1 MHMIIEELNRNKT
14 IALILNVSFSDPSKS
29 ATNDKEKPSE
39 DEEPSAKKAKLDD
52 NNDPEK
58 APEELSVVDQVW
70 SSIADGCIKALELT
84 VQRFSNHFKAIHLLG
99 RYFLRSKKKTDLK
112 KARKIL
118 WGMESG
124 APPARSG
131 GGNHAS
137 LFGDRKGNNLFNGIW
152 RLPLSEVDRAG
163 TFSTHVRISLLFSLE
178 FSQILRRRY
187 RRRLLRF
194 TT

>member
-1 MHMIIEELNRNKT
+1 MFSI
-14 IALILNVSFSDPSKS
+14 SDPSKS
-29 ATNDKEKPSE
+29 ATNEKEKQSE

-58 APEELSVVDQVW
+58 APEELSEVDQVW

-112 KARKIL
+112 KARKLL

-163 TFSTHVRISLLFSLE
+163 TFSTHVRISLLFSLK
-178 FSQILRRRY
+178 FSQILRRRR

>member
-1 MHMIIEELNRNKT
+1 MV
-14 IALILNVSFSDPSKS
+14 ALILNVSFSDPSKS
-29 ATNDKEKPSE
+29 ATNEKEKQSE

-52 NNDPEK
+52 NNDSEK
-58 APEELSVVDQVW
+58 APEELSEVDQVW

-112 KARKIL
+112 KARKLL

-163 TFSTHVRISLLFSLE
+163 TFSTHVRISLLFSLK
-178 FSQILRRRY
+178 FSQILRRRC
-187 RRRLLRF
+187 RRRMLRF

>member
-1 MHMIIEELNRNKT
+1 M
-14 IALILNVSFSDPSKS
+14 
-29 ATNDKEKPSE
+29 
-39 DEEPSAKKAKLDD
+39 DD
-52 NNDPEK
+52 NNDSEK
-58 APEELSVVDQVW
+58 APEELSEVDQVW

-112 KARKIL
+112 KARKLL

-163 TFSTHVRISLLFSLE
+163 TFSTHVRISLLFSLK
-178 FSQILRRRY
+178 FSQILRRR